1 MNARYLIVG
10 RVLLVANVYLHAI
23 SGALLVLHAFS
34 SYADGAVQATQ
45 FRLVLYGMYALFTS
59 IAVLISAYHLALVDR
74 KLNRPQAIDEAHMV
88 KFDGL
93 SSSPLPEIMDL
104 FTESIVVLSPELR
117 ILHGNT
123 ASSMFFGEYFQGV
136 SILQHINPDS
146 RDKLME
152 VVRSLEAPAK
162 VDTQQETLRTLL
174 SVQYQIK
181 SNPDSPESP
190 DYFWVESR
198 LCRRPPSA
206 AMLNNNGVTLNHSP
220 SCPYELLMVTCR
232 RVPADMVVSPAVH
245 TTNSAATAPVVSA
258 MPNDE
263 QSATLPNKDML
274 RYITHTAH
282 DLKTPL
288 QSFVVALDLL
298 RHMVLCENEQQALL
312 EQMQVSVD
320 LMQLVV
326 SQAIDVNRALS
337 GAPPLPR
344 LSSCNLSSILH
355 RVDCIM

>member
-1 MNARYLIVG
+1 MVC
-10 RVLLVANVYLHAI
+10 
-23 SGALLVLHAFS
+23 
-34 SYADGAVQATQ
+34 
-45 FRLVLYGMYALFTS
+45 ALFS
-59 IAVLISAYHLALVDR
+59 AVAVLVSAYHLALPDR
-74 KLNRPQAIDEAHMV
+74 KLIRPQAIDEAHMV

-136 SILQHINPDS
+136 SVLQHIHPDS
-146 RDKLME
+146 QHKVME
-152 VVRSLEAPAK
+152 AARSLEAPAK

-232 RVPADMVVSPAVH
+232 RVPADMVV
-245 TTNSAATAPVVSA
+245 
-258 MPNDE
+258 
-263 QSATLPNKDML
+263 
-274 RYITHTAH
+274 IT
-282 DLKTPL
+282 
-288 QSFVVALDLL
+288 SC
-298 RHMVLCENEQQALL
+298 LCCCP
-312 EQMQVSVD
+312 SWCP
-320 LMQLVV
+320 
-326 SQAIDVNRALS
+326 S
-337 GAPPLPR
+337 GTCCPCCPHNQFCSHCTCCLYCTYCLGYAKR
-344 LSSCNLSSILH
+344 
-355 RVDCIM
+355 